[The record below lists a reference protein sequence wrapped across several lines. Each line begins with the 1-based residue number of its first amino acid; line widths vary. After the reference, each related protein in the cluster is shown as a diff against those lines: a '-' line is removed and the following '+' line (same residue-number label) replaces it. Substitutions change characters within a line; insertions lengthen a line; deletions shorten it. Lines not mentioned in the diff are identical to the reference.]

1 MKLSKPSGLKG
12 RRVLVTAASR
22 GIGFGAAKAFLEEG
36 SRVVINS
43 SSKANL
49 ASAESRLR
57 GLGEVHGVVADHRV
71 EADIDRLVE
80 ETEKLLG
87 GIDVLTYVAGPPP
100 AGTFMEKGYKDWRA
114 AADLLMVGPAY
125 LARRVAGGMID
136 SKTRGSMVFASS
148 FTIREPV
155 LNLAESNVARGSMLG
170 LVRSLARELGPKG
183 IRVNGVIPG
192 YIDTERLMH
201 VFDDTAARRKTTHEH
216 AMAETIAQI
225 PMGRL
230 GTPEEMAEV
239 ITFLSSDKAS
249 YVSGA
254 TVPVDGAFLR
264 SVG

>member
-1 MKLSKPSGLKG
+1 LSKPSGLKG
-12 RRVLVTAASR
+12 KRVLVTAASR
-22 GIGFGAAKAFLEEG
+22 GIGFGAAKAFLEQG
-36 SRVVINS
+36 CRVVINS
-43 SSKANL
+43 SSKTNL
-49 ASAESRLR
+49 DSAVNRLK

-71 EADIDRLVE
+71 EADIDRLVDQ
-80 ETEKLLG
+80 TERLLG
-87 GIDVLTYVAGPPP
+87 GIDVLAYVAGPPP
-100 AGTFMEKGYKDWRA
+100 AGTFMEKAYKDWRA

-125 LARRVAGGMID
+125 LARRVAAGMIK
-136 SKTRGSMVFASS
+136 SNTRGSMVFVSS
-148 FTIREPV
+148 FTIKEPV

-201 VFDDTAARRKTTHEH
+201 VFEDAATRRKITPEQ
-216 AMAETIAQI
+216 AKAETIAQI

-230 GTPEEMAEV
+230 GTAEEMAEV
-239 ITFLSSDKAS
+239 ITFLSSEKAS

-254 TVPVDGAFLR
+254 TVPVDGAFLH